1 MCVAAFPKTQA
12 STSLVRKGRN
22 GVTHTSIRNRAGG
35 NNWNMSAAQLDEAFY
50 HLSLPCMSRI
60 FIGKNCLALPTGM
73 QRGGGFLVGSS
84 AFLLS
89 AFLFLFGAT
98 PIPYR
103 IIMSFCFSFRSPSL
117 VSFGCF
123 CSYFRTISALG
134 PPLQS
139 SIFLSLMR
147 TSQRIG

>member
-12 STSLVRKGRN
+12 STSLVQKGRN

-103 IIMSFCFSFRSPSL
+103 IIMSFLLFVSLTLVWFSFFEAFDSWFFL
-117 VSFGCF
+117 FLF
-123 CSYFRTISALG
+123 
-134 PPLQS
+134 

>member
-60 FIGKNCLALPTGM
+60 LSGRNVLHCLRACKGV
-73 QRGGGFLVGSS
+73 VGLSLI
-84 AFLLS
+84 FLLFS
-89 AFLFLFGAT
+89 LFAFLFLFGAT

-103 IIMSFCFSFRSPSL
+103 IIMSFLLFVSLTLVWFSFSEAFDSDFFL
-117 VSFGCF
+117 FLF
-123 CSYFRTISALG
+123 
-134 PPLQS
+134 
-139 SIFLSLMR
+139 SIFLSLMH
-147 TSQRIG
+147 TLQRIG

>member
-1 MCVAAFPKTQA
+1 
-12 STSLVRKGRN
+12 
-22 GVTHTSIRNRAGG
+22 
-35 NNWNMSAAQLDEAFY
+35 
-50 HLSLPCMSRI
+50 MSRI

-103 IIMSFCFSFRSPSL
+103 IIMSFLLFVSLTLVWFSFSEAFDSDFFL
-117 VSFGCF
+117 FLF
-123 CSYFRTISALG
+123 
-134 PPLQS
+134 
-139 SIFLSLMR
+139 SIFLSLMH
-147 TSQRIG
+147 TLQRIG